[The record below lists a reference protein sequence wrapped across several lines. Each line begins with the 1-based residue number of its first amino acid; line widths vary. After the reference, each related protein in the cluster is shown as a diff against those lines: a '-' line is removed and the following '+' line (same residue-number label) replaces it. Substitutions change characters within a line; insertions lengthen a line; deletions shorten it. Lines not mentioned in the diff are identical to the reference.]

1 MDDELPECTDT
12 KSSQPQLVI
21 CDELKNLS
29 KNMENIVPEPLIP
42 M

>member
-1 MDDELPECTDT
+1 MDDELPESANG
-12 KSSQPQLVI
+12 KNSQPQLVI

-29 KNMENIVPEPLIP
+29 KDIDSIVPEPLIP